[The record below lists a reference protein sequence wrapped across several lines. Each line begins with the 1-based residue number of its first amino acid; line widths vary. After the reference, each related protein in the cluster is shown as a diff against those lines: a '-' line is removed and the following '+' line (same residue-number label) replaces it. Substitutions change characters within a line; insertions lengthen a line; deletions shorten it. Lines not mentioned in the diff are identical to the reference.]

1 MLRTT
6 LAGIFGGFSLI
17 IFGLLVAVAGYWAGL
32 EQEKF
37 GMLAGLVGWL
47 FAFEVHS
54 ETKGSRFLW
63 GYMNATKQDKL
74 LLSVCLFSFVSVA
87 VYFQAS
93 DTHYF
98 IRVFGV
104 VLGFLVAYLRFVLFA
119 RSEVKALLFRRKK

>member
-6 LAGIFGGFSLI
+6 LAGIFGGFSLM

-54 ETKGSRFLW
+54 ETEGSRFLW

-87 VYFQAS
+87 VYFQAP
-93 DTHYF
+93 DNHYF

-104 VLGFLVAYLRFVLFA
+104 VLGFLVAYLQFVLFA